1 MRSKEAYEAGW
12 WEAQRQKA
20 VSPIAPAQQA
30 EQEPL
35 VRFCPGCGSIGEVD
49 SKYRDCCLDGNKAR
63 RIPKDLAEH
72 CSGLFDLAIGNTA
85 PHQQSM
91 QEPVA
96 WKHDCAA
103 LCTNGVELW
112 VDRCPH
118 CGKPSASPQPVKQE
132 PVWSVEECDRVVK
145 TLRYIQGI
153 AERGFGRAM
162 REDETIEQFVL
173 GYVKQLEAAP
183 VRTKDLSDAQKV
195 DNRPVIDAL
204 IEVFN
209 VVMASESRDQAL
221 NEIEKLAT
229 SIRTGVL
236 REKEKKSELY

>member
-1 MRSKEAYEAGW
+1 MATKLELAIDAARNYDIERVIKLLEEALAEP
-12 WEAQRQKA
+12 ELNLNCKSVQKRLA
-20 VSPIAPAQQA
+20 TVWGYVKAEQA
-30 EQEPL
+30 E
-35 VRFCPGCGSIGEVD
+35 
-49 SKYRDCCLDGNKAR
+49 
-63 RIPKDLAEH
+63 
-72 CSGLFDLAIGNTA
+72 
-85 PHQQSM
+85 

-118 CGKPSASPQPVKQE
+118 CGKPSAAPQPVKQE
-132 PVWSVEECDRVVK
+132 PVWSVEECDRVIK

-183 VRTKDLSDAQKV
+183 VRTKDLTD
-195 DNRPVIDAL
+195 D
-204 IEVFN
+204 EVFKIIDDFS
-209 VVMASESRDQAL
+209 SEYA
-221 NEIEKLAT
+221 EILSPKRFARAV
-229 SIRTGVL
+229 IAKF
-236 REKEKKSELY
+236 KEKNK